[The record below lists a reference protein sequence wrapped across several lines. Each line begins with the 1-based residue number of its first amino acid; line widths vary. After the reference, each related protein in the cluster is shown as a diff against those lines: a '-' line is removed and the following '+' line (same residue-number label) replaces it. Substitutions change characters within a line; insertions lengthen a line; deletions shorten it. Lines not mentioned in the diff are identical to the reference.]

1 MSIKHTYF
9 KAENSSEAILLKDGM
24 QTACPMVQ
32 PFRIPHPTIA
42 NQYSMGRMPCTSL
55 CPLCQ
60 LDEEAGAWSVNCGSE
75 QTTFSV
81 EKYEE
86 PKKSPFSIV

>member
-1 MSIKHTYF
+1 MAFKHTYF
-9 KAENSSEAILLKDGM
+9 KTENSAEAILLKDGM

-55 CPLCQ
+55 CPLCEFN
-60 LDEEAGAWSVNCGSE
+60 EEAGAWSVNCGSE
-75 QTTFSV
+75 HTTFSV